1 MTYCEHC
8 SSRSIQT
15 SKEIVR
21 TRTCKVEEK
30 IKEYFLGIKKVAD
43 MIKRT
48 KSVDFF
54 GIKSLCQCNIEK
66 MSAIQTLCLVLFPEY
81 DYVEIDNVSLNNF
94 LDTDNI
100 YVKVYFRKIAPNTKD
115 YTFFKIVKEEK

>member
-30 IKEYFLGIKKVAD
+30 IKEYFLGIKKVTD

-48 KSVDFF
+48 KSSDFF

-81 DYVEIDNVSLNNF
+81 DYVEIDNASLNAF
-94 LDTDNI
+94 LDTDST
-100 YVKVYFRKIAPNTKD
+100 YVKVYFHKIVPNTKD